1 MWELRVTNPA
11 AIPYFVI
18 GSRIAPTHLLGWHV
32 WLQGSSPCVK
42 DGLGAAL
49 GIVGVA
55 VPSDVHCEAIT
66 RSEITVDREC
76 LEREFG
82 QGVFG
87 QGVFWPW
94 QVNVSYRTRTEWN
107 IFVINVLKKNEKAQ
121 KDCMEYVS

>member
-49 GIVGVA
+49 GIVGVT
-55 VPSDVHCEAIT
+55 VPSDVHCEAIM

-76 LEREFG
+76 LERECLDRECLDRVYFG
-82 QGVFG
+82 LG
-87 QGVFWPW
+87 
-94 QVNVSYRTRTEWN
+94 R
-107 IFVINVLKKNEKAQ
+107 
-121 KDCMEYVS
+121 